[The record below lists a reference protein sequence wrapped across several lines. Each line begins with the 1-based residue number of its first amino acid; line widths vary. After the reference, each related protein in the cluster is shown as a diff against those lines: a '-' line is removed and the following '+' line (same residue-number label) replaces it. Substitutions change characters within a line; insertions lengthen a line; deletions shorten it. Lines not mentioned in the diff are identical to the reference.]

1 LRLEGQFPER
11 RLVGTWPDPVAE
23 AFPKTARA
31 TPSQL
36 DLYPSLATRALYFV
50 RDPRFVLS
58 FKRRGSMTNVN
69 VNVTTKCEECGATT
83 DESFTYGFK
92 LHYFCPK
99 HEDVVFAKVTG
110 KPPKPSSDG
119 KK

>member
-1 LRLEGQFPER
+1 MARFPLPKHFR
-11 RLVGTWPDPVAE
+11 
-23 AFPKTARA
+23 KTARA
-31 TPSQL
+31 TPSRL
-36 DLYPSLATRALYFV
+36 DLYPSLATRASYFV
-50 RDPRFVLS
+50 SDPRFVLS

-69 VNVTTKCEECGATT
+69 VNVTTKCEECGVTT
-83 DESFTYGFK
+83 DGSFTFGFK

-110 KPPKPSSDG
+110 KPPKATNSDR

>member
-1 LRLEGQFPER
+1 LASFRKTDLSGHGQI
-11 RLVGTWPDPVAE
+11 PVAE